1 MAAAAGLQQSA
12 DGRRTA
18 YSGPEATAIKGDQAT
33 ATSWAK
39 VCGEGDVGGR
49 RIGRF
54 LALPAKHALAFA
66 IGTNRRLCGNEQ
78 AAAAEAGGARR
89 SSREQMVADTPILS
103 LKHEL
108 VKLRQISN
116 ACAQYTVHAGDM
128 LKISPAGFSRRRK
141 RHACPLKSYRLASLL
156 AKIAKIPVSFSLT
169 APSPPLQHL
178 CSTPPSTS
186 LYPL

>member
-89 SSREQMVADTPILS
+89 SPREQMVSDTSILS
-103 LKHEL
+103 LNHEL
-108 VKLRQISN
+108 VNLRQISN

-128 LKISPAGFSRRRK
+128 LKISPAGFSRAYITCAGGGRK
-141 RHACPLKSYRLASLL
+141 GLHACMRTLCLHGPFVCSE
-156 AKIAKIPVSFSLT
+156 I
-169 APSPPLQHL
+169 SPD
-178 CSTPPSTS
+178 PPSSCWFTA
-186 LYPL
+186 